1 MAAPINRAPAS
12 GADTREVLVA
22 SVVWKNAL
30 LVSEQRAWVQ
40 RMSFVLLLKGEGWE
54 IVLAQVTPVQLA

>member
-1 MAAPINRAPAS
+1 
-12 GADTREVLVA
+12 
-22 SVVWKNAL
+22 VVWKNAL